1 MTAIFTYMKMLD
13 PGSVVRE
20 SEFSAAQ
27 STAGIMQ
34 QVTIMGNQL
43 LEGDM
48 LSPEQ
53 RAEFL
58 DLAEIF
64 YKVTKDYTDQKRIN
78 MGFILENNPSLKF
91 SNVFG
96 LQYPPPKF
104 YLNSTIKAQVD
115 GSSITMQELW
125 DEMNEAE
132 KREYQ

>member
-1 MTAIFTYMKMLD
+1 
-13 PGSVVRE
+13 
-20 SEFSAAQ
+20 
-27 STAGIMQ
+27 MQ

-104 YLNSTIKAQVD
+104 YLDSTIKAQVD